1 MDLSTRNTSTT
12 AIVSFA
18 FGLLAWLTLPVLG
31 SIVAIVCGHMARGEI
46 RRSQGSLDG
55 DGFALAGL
63 ILGYLQLACSLLLF
77 FFIIAVFGGVAAF
90 LGWIALIAA

>member
-1 MDLSTRNTSTT
+1 MDFSTRNTSTT

-46 RRSQGSLDG
+46 RRSQGALDG

-63 ILGYLQLACSLLLF
+63 ILGYLQLLCTLLAFLF
-77 FFIIAVFGGVAAF
+77 ILAIFGGLAAFFGWLAMVAA
-90 LGWIALIAA
+90 